1 MKQDPC
7 FLEIQRLTIQYGDFV
22 AVDDFSLTIA
32 EGSLTCLVGPS
43 GCGKSSILRSL
54 GGFLRPAKGTIRLAG
69 ETLEDQG
76 GDGPTIHIPPEN
88 RPIATVFQS
97 YALFPHMNVR
107 QNICY
112 GLKLR
117 KVPKADQAEALTQ
130 MLDRLDLKGYADKRV
145 QELSGGEQ
153 QRVALAR
160 SLIIQP
166 RLLLLDEPLSN
177 LDAKLRVA
185 LRAELKQVQRDFGVT
200 TLLVTHDQAEAFEL
214 GEKIVLLD
222 RGRKVEEGTPR
233 ALYESPHAPFTQAF
247 LGESSGY
254 PREGLALRPEAWA
267 LLPPGA
273 GPYPARVLRQIFQG
287 PFFYYDCL
295 LAESPA
301 AEAEVAAEAA
311 AAAGEA
317 AAAKKETAE
326 AKAQVRLLVLNTPD
340 AYLPEVGD
348 LVSLAIRK

>member
-7 FLEIQRLTIQYGDFV
+7 FLEIQSLTIQYEDFV
-22 AVDDFSLTIA
+22 AVEDFSLTIE

-76 GDGPTIHIPPEN
+76 GDGPEIHIPPEN

-222 RGRKVEEGTPR
+222 RGRKVEEGRPR

-295 LAESPA
+295 LAES
-301 AEAEVAAEAA
+301 
-311 AAAGEA
+311 
-317 AAAKKETAE
+317 AAAKAVAASLAPASLAVAE
-326 AKAQVRLLVLNTPD
+326 KAVATPVRLLVLNTPD

-348 LVSLAIRK
+348 LVSLAIRKKT